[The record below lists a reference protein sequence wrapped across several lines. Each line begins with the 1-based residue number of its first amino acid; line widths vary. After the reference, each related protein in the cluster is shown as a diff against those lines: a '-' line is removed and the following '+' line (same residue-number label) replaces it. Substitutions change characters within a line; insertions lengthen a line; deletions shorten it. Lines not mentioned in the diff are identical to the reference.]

1 MSIQSLAHKC
11 FQQLY
16 QLFLNKAVK
25 TAKVEMSFRTIYI
38 DGEITKKS
46 KRTVNSKFKRVII

>member
-16 QLFLNKAVK
+16 QLCLNKAVK